1 MTHAPAP
8 ADRFCYD
15 GYEID
20 PGLGRLTCRYSVG
33 QRGFTEH
40 VTFGPEGDWGGPAT
54 RAAARLVFLLLGV
67 SYYKTS
73 APPVVDLGDT
83 ATTAAERAF
92 LRTFYVEGLGEFAY
106 RNGLDLTGLAVEGPD
121 GGPDPMVVYN
131 PATTRPLIPFGGGI
145 DSIVTVEAVR
155 RRFPASAL
163 FIVDTW
169 SDRFSAIERP
179 AAVTGLPIIRAERS
193 LDPQVLRPPGELGFL
208 NGHVPV
214 TGIISAIAVMAA
226 VLGRRD
232 TVVMSNEWSASVG
245 NLVIDGRAVNHQ
257 WSKSLEFETR
267 FRSVLG
273 STFGGGLQYFSYLR
287 PHTELWVAQRF
298 ATLTGYH
305 PWFRSC
311 NRAFHIDP
319 AQRLDHWC
327 GRCDKCCFI
336 DLILAPFLSPPELA
350 AIFGGREPLAERSLE
365 DRFRALLGNWPEVK
379 PFECVGDEEECRAAV
394 LVAAARPDRSD
405 NAILGTLA
413 AELRR
418 AGAGEVQVDELL
430 APVGEHCI
438 PDAYAPDDQLV

>member
-1 MTHAPAP
+1 M
-8 ADRFCYD
+8 
-15 GYEID
+15 
-20 PGLGRLTCRYSVG
+20 
-33 QRGFTEH
+33 
-40 VTFGPEGDWGGPAT
+40 
-54 RAAARLVFLLLGV
+54 
-67 SYYKTS
+67 
-73 APPVVDLGDT
+73 
-83 ATTAAERAF
+83 
-92 LRTFYVEGLGEFAY
+92 
-106 RNGLDLTGLAVEGPD
+106 
-121 GGPDPMVVYN
+121 
-131 PATTRPLIPFGGGI
+131 
-145 DSIVTVEAVR
+145 
-155 RRFPASAL
+155 
-163 FIVDTW
+163 
-169 SDRFSAIERP
+169 
-179 AAVTGLPIIRAERS
+179 
-193 LDPQVLRPPGELGFL
+193 
-208 NGHVPV
+208 
-214 TGIISAIAVMAA
+214 
-226 VLGRRD
+226 
-232 TVVMSNEWSASVG
+232 
-245 NLVIDGRAVNHQ
+245 
-257 WSKSLEFETR
+257 
-267 FRSVLG
+267 
-273 STFGGGLQYFSYLR
+273 
-287 PHTELWVAQRF
+287 AQRF

-394 LVAAARPDRSD
+394 LLAAARPDRSD

>member
-33 QRGFTEH
+33 QRRFTEH

-92 LRTFYVEGLGEFAY
+92 LRTFYLRGPGRVRLPQRPRPDRPGG
-106 RNGLDLTGLAVEGPD
+106 RGPD
-121 GGPDPMVVYN
+121 GGPDPRSVYN

-193 LDPQVLRPPGELGFL
+193 LDPQVLRPAGRAGLSQRPRPGHRDHLGHRRDGGRARAARHGGDVQRVVGL
-208 NGHVPV
+208 GRQPGHRRPGRQPPVVQEPGIREPGSARSSARRSGGPAVLLLPASPHRALGGPALRRAHRLPPVVPQLQPGLPHRPGPTAGPLVRALRQVLLHRPDPGPVPV
-214 TGIISAIAVMAA
+214 TA
-226 VLGRRD
+226 
-232 TVVMSNEWSASVG
+232 
-245 NLVIDGRAVNHQ
+245 RA
-257 WSKSLEFETR
+257 
-267 FRSVLG
+267 
-273 STFGGGLQYFSYLR
+273 GG
-287 PHTELWVAQRF
+287 H
-298 ATLTGYH
+298 
-305 PWFRSC
+305 
-311 NRAFHIDP
+311 
-319 AQRLDHWC
+319 
-327 GRCDKCCFI
+327 
-336 DLILAPFLSPPELA
+336 
-350 AIFGGREPLAERSLE
+350 
-365 DRFRALLGNWPEVK
+365 
-379 PFECVGDEEECRAAV
+379 
-394 LVAAARPDRSD
+394 
-405 NAILGTLA
+405 
-413 AELRR
+413 LRR
-418 AGAGEVQVDELL
+418 ARAAGRR
-430 APVGEHCI
+430 APWRTGS
-438 PDAYAPDDQLV
+438 APCSATGPR